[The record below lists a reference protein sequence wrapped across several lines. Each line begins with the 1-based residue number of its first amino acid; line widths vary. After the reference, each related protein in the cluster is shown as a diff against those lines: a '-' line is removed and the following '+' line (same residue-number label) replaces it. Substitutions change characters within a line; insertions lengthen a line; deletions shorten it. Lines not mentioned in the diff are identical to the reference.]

1 MRFVEASGLMIGH
14 RLGKN
19 RFGHRANY
27 KGGCKILRTPLRYSL
42 SYSRILK
49 RNQSGGGPALASG
62 YVTKGSKM
70 SGYQAYGKVQNVTE
84 NPRSLEY
91 RLLGQVTAALTKARD
106 GKRGTSDFVDA
117 MLWNKKVWDAFIVD
131 LSSEGNKLP
140 KELRAQIIGIG
151 LWVGRE
157 TIQVLDGTGDIDSL
171 INVNKTIMEG
181 LAPQSSTAASAA
193 PASAAAP
200 AGRPVA
206 GIGSVSA

>member
-1 MRFVEASGLMIGH
+1 
-14 RLGKN
+14 
-19 RFGHRANY
+19 
-27 KGGCKILRTPLRYSL
+27 
-42 SYSRILK
+42 
-49 RNQSGGGPALASG
+49 
-62 YVTKGSKM
+62 M
-70 SGYQAYGKVQNVTE
+70 SGYQAYGRVQNATE
-84 NPRSLEY
+84 NPRSMEY

-106 GKRGTSDFVDA
+106 GNRGTAEFVDA

-131 LSSEGNKLP
+131 LSSEGNRLP

-157 TIQVLDGTGDIDSL
+157 TIQVLDGTGDIDAL

-181 LAPQSSTAASAA
+181 LAPQTGQSTAAA

-206 GIGSVSA
+206 GMGSVRA

>member
-1 MRFVEASGLMIGH
+1 
-14 RLGKN
+14 
-19 RFGHRANY
+19 
-27 KGGCKILRTPLRYSL
+27 
-42 SYSRILK
+42 
-49 RNQSGGGPALASG
+49 
-62 YVTKGSKM
+62 M
-70 SGYQAYGKVQNVTE
+70 SGYQAYGKVQNATE

-106 GKRGTSDFVDA
+106 SGKRGTSDFVDA

-181 LAPQSSTAASAA
+181 LAPQTGAAASAP

>member
-1 MRFVEASGLMIGH
+1 
-14 RLGKN
+14 
-19 RFGHRANY
+19 
-27 KGGCKILRTPLRYSL
+27 
-42 SYSRILK
+42 
-49 RNQSGGGPALASG
+49 
-62 YVTKGSKM
+62 M
-70 SGYQAYGKVQNVTE
+70 SGYQAYGRVQNATE

-91 RLLGQVTAALTKARD
+91 RLLGQVTAALAKARD
-106 GKRGTSDFVDA
+106 GQRGTAEFVDA

-131 LSSEGNKLP
+131 LSSEGNRLP

-157 TIQVLDGTGDIDSL
+157 TIQVLDGTGDIDAL

-181 LAPQSSTAASAA
+181 LAPQPGQTGTSA

-206 GIGSVSA
+206 GMGSVRA